1 MKYISYII
9 LLTSYL
15 FLAACSDN
23 HEVTLDDISM
33 GDVAITLTGVINSA
47 EDFEVT
53 LRNTQ
58 TNALFTGKT
67 NSEGIATFHVTPG
80 LYEATASKQE
90 LTGNTYYIYNGTS
103 GQIVVSKDERTTV
116 SLEMKRAK
124 TSQIVIKELYNGGC
138 MKDDGVTF
146 FQYDKCLILYNN
158 TAQQAQLHNL
168 CIGFC
173 APANAQATNRNYD
186 SNGKLTYEAEG
197 FIPVWNG
204 IWYFPNTLTIE
215 PYSQVVVNICG
226 AIDNTQT
233 ITASVNYANADYY
246 CMYDPESGYY
256 NTNYYPTPSVV
267 IPTSHYLK
275 AVVIGLGNGWP
286 FSNTSPALVVFQIPQ
301 GQTPRDYCT
310 NTENIWYS
318 GGEVKQVNACA
329 KVPNEWIIDAIE
341 VYSAAY
347 KEGSNKRLT
356 ADIDAGYVWLT
367 HQHGH
372 TLYRN
377 VDLQATEALEDNAG
391 KLVYNYQKGFGYS
404 TDPSTIDAEA
414 SLRNGAH
421 IIYQD
426 TNNSTNDF
434 HERKQCSLKD

>member
-1 MKYISYII
+1 MKHICYLFCILY
-9 LLTSYL
+9 LLT
-15 FLAACSDN
+15 ACSDN
-23 HEVTLDDISM
+23 QAVDPSDISM
-33 GDVAITLTGVINSA
+33 GDVAITLAGIVNSA

-58 TNALFTGKT
+58 TNALFTDKT
-67 NSEGIATFHVTPG
+67 NSEGIVTFHVTPG

-90 LTGNTYYIYNGTS
+90 LAGNTYYIYNGTS
-103 GQIVVSKDERTTV
+103 GQIIVTKDGRTTV

-158 TAQQAQLHNL
+158 TAQPAQLHNL

-173 APANAQATNRNYD
+173 APANAQATNHNYD

-204 IWYFPNTLTIE
+204 VWYFPSTLTIE
-215 PYSQVVVNICG
+215 PYSQVVINICG

-233 ITASVNYANADYY
+233 VTASVNYANADYY

-256 NTNYYPTPSVV
+256 NTNYYPTPSAV

-275 AVVIGLGNGWP
+275 AVVIGLGNAWP
-286 FSNTSPALVVFQIPQ
+286 ISNNSPALVVFQIPLD
-301 GQTPRDYCT
+301 QTPREYCT
-310 NTENIWYS
+310 NPDNLWYN

-341 VYSAAY
+341 VYSTAY

-372 TLYRN
+372 SLCRN
-377 VDLQATEALEDNAG
+377 IDQQATEASG
-391 KLVYNYQKGFGYS
+391 HTV
-404 TDPSTIDAEA
+404 
-414 SLRNGAH
+414 
-421 IIYQD
+421 YQD

-434 HERKQCSLKD
+434 YERKQCSLKD

>member
-1 MKYISYII
+1 MKHIC
-9 LLTSYL
+9 YL
-15 FLAACSDN
+15 FSILYLLSACSDN
-23 HEVTLDDISM
+23 QAVNPNDISM
-33 GDVAITLTGVINSA
+33 GDVAITLAGVVNSA

-58 TNALFTGKT
+58 TNALFKGKT
-67 NSEGIATFHVTPG
+67 NGEGIAIFHVTPG

-90 LTGNTYYIYNGTS
+90 LAGNNYYIYNGTS
-103 GQIVVSKDERTTV
+103 GQIIVTKDGRTTV
-116 SLEMKRAK
+116 SLEMKRAR

-158 TAQQAQLHNL
+158 TAQPAQLHNL

-173 APANAQATNRNYD
+173 APANAQATNHNYD

-204 IWYFPNTLTIE
+204 VWYFPSTLTIE
-215 PYSQVVVNICG
+215 AYSQVVINICG

-233 ITASVNYANADYY
+233 VTASVNYANADYY

-256 NTNYYPTPSVV
+256 NTNYYPTPSAV

-275 AVVIGLGNGWP
+275 AVVIGLGNAWP
-286 FSNTSPALVVFQIPQ
+286 ISNNSPALVVFQIPLD
-301 GQTPRDYCT
+301 QTPREYCT
-310 NTENIWYS
+310 NPDNLWYN

-329 KVPNEWIIDAIE
+329 KVPNEWIIDAVE
-341 VYSAAY
+341 VYSTAY

-372 TLYRN
+372 SLCRN
-377 VDLQATEALEDNAG
+377 IDQQATEASG
-391 KLVYNYQKGFGYS
+391 HTV
-404 TDPSTIDAEA
+404 
-414 SLRNGAH
+414 
-421 IIYQD
+421 YQD

-434 HERKQCSLKD
+434 YERKQCSLKD

>member
-1 MKYISYII
+1 MKHICYLFCILY
-9 LLTSYL
+9 LLT
-15 FLAACSDN
+15 ACSDN
-23 HEVTLDDISM
+23 QAVDPSDISI
-33 GDVAITLTGVINSA
+33 GDVAITLAGIVNSA

-58 TNALFTGKT
+58 TNALFTDKT
-67 NSEGIATFHVTPG
+67 NSEGIVTFHVTPG

-103 GQIVVSKDERTTV
+103 GQIIVTKDGRTTV

-158 TAQQAQLHNL
+158 TAQPAQLHNL

-173 APANAQATNRNYD
+173 APANAQATNHNYD

-204 IWYFPNTLTIE
+204 VWYFPSTLTIE
-215 PYSQVVVNICG
+215 PYSQVVINICG

-233 ITASVNYANADYY
+233 VTASVNYANADYY

-256 NTNYYPTPSVV
+256 NTNYYPTPSAV

-275 AVVIGLGNGWP
+275 AVVIGLGNAWP
-286 FSNTSPALVVFQIPQ
+286 ISNNSPALVVFQIPQ
-301 GQTPRDYCT
+301 NQTPREYCT
-310 NTENIWYS
+310 NPDNLWYN

-341 VYSAAY
+341 VYSTAY

-372 TLYRN
+372 SLCRN
-377 VDLQATEALEDNAG
+377 IDQQATEASG
-391 KLVYNYQKGFGYS
+391 HTV
-404 TDPSTIDAEA
+404 
-414 SLRNGAH
+414 
-421 IIYQD
+421 YQD

-434 HERKQCSLKD
+434 YERKQCSLKD

>member
-1 MKYISYII
+1 MKHICYLFCILY
-9 LLTSYL
+9 LLT
-15 FLAACSDN
+15 ACSDN
-23 HEVTLDDISM
+23 QAVDPSDISM
-33 GDVAITLTGVINSA
+33 GDVAITLAGIVNSA

-158 TAQQAQLHNL
+158 TAQPAQLHNL

-173 APANAQATNRNYD
+173 APANAQATNHNYD

-204 IWYFPNTLTIE
+204 VWYFPSTLTIE
-215 PYSQVVVNICG
+215 PYSQVVINICG

-233 ITASVNYANADYY
+233 VTASVNYANADYY

-256 NTNYYPTPSVV
+256 NTNYYPTPSAV

-275 AVVIGLGNGWP
+275 AVVIGLGNAWP
-286 FSNTSPALVVFQIPQ
+286 ISNNSPALVVFQIPLD
-301 GQTPRDYCT
+301 QTPREYCT
-310 NTENIWYS
+310 NPDNLWYN

-341 VYSAAY
+341 VYSTAY

-372 TLYRN
+372 SLCRN
-377 VDLQATEALEDNAG
+377 IDQQATEASG
-391 KLVYNYQKGFGYS
+391 HTV
-404 TDPSTIDAEA
+404 
-414 SLRNGAH
+414 
-421 IIYQD
+421 YQD

-434 HERKQCSLKD
+434 YERMQCSLKD